1 MPKPLLDDTPWHGRH
16 LAARWWPATAC
27 KKKPTKSTLCNAN
40 KAEVSVSNKNHFL
53 NSLGEGNNKDRKDG
67 LIFHLGFHLWMPNE
81 ESLQAV
87 VAKKSRKTC
96 YCNNFAWF
104 LQKLPSLM
112 MMAGPERLHWVHF
125 FLLRI
130 ECTSSRPPAYP
141 APSFKFTVFYCCLC
155 ASHRCSLRLILLHVL
170 GSKLSFSV
178 WSRLLKTFKMH
189 CTFFS

>member
-1 MPKPLLDDTPWHGRH
+1 MVDIWPLDGGLQLHGRSLLNLH
-16 LAARWWPATAC
+16 QVMQTKQQRFPS
-27 KKKPTKSTLCNAN
+27 PTKT
-40 KAEVSVSNKNHFL
+40 HFFL
-53 NSLGEGNNKDRKDG
+53 KVFLGISKDLKDG

-81 ESLQAV
+81 ESL

-155 ASHRCSLRLILLHVL
+155 ASHRCSLRLILLYVL

>member
-87 VAKKSRKTC
+87 VAKKVEKPAT
-96 YCNNFAWF
+96 AIT
-104 LQKLPSLM
+104 
-112 MMAGPERLHWVHF
+112 LHG
-125 FLLRI
+125 
-130 ECTSSRPPAYP
+130 SSRNCHHWWWWRAQ
-141 APSFKFTVFYCCLC
+141 KDC
-155 ASHRCSLRLILLHVL
+155 IE
-170 GSKLSFSV
+170 
-178 WSRLLKTFKMH
+178 
-189 CTFFS
+189 CTFFSYGLNAHLAGLLPTRPPLSSSQCSTAASVLLIDVVFVLFYSMSLGQNSASQSEVVF